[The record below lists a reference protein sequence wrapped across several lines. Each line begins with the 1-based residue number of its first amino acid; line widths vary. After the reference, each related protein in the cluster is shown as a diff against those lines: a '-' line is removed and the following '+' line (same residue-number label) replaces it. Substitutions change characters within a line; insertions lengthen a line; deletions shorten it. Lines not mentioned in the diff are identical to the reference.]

1 MDYSFLMFPGFR
13 EKAVTLS
20 YDDGVV
26 ADKRLVSILN
36 QYGLKG
42 TFNINSKRVYS
53 ERKRELHADEVKE
66 LYLPTGHEI
75 ATHGCVHLP
84 LAAVDCASTISDII
98 DDRKALENLT
108 GEFVIGNAYAN
119 GSYDDD
125 VVRIMRYCGICYA
138 RTITSTHR
146 FSMPK
151 DWLRWN
157 PTCKHTDP
165 QLMEL
170 AKEFV
175 EWKPRNYY
183 LSNVPKLF
191 YLWGH
196 SYEFDDNDNWNV
208 IEEFASYI
216 GGKDDIWYAT
226 NGEIFR
232 YAQAFD
238 RLQFSANGEFVY
250 NPSVIDVYIRYF
262 GNQYLIPAGKKV
274 ELKHRL

>member
-1 MDYSFLMFPGFR
+1 M
-13 EKAVTLS
+13 
-20 YDDGVV
+20 
-26 ADKRLVSILN
+26 
-36 QYGLKG
+36 
-42 TFNINSKRVYS
+42 
-53 ERKRELHADEVKE
+53 
-66 LYLPTGHEI
+66 
-75 ATHGCVHLP
+75 
-84 LAAVDCASTISDII
+84 
-98 DDRKALENLT
+98 
-108 GEFVIGNAYAN
+108 
-119 GSYDDD
+119 
-125 VVRIMRYCGICYA
+125 
-138 RTITSTHR
+138 
-146 FSMPK
+146 
-151 DWLRWN
+151 
-157 PTCKHTDP
+157 
-165 QLMEL
+165 
-170 AKEFV
+170 

-226 NGEIFR
+226 NGEIFL